1 MHIKTLFTAHRTPH
15 PHPQKHSMG
24 FTKAIKEAL
33 SGAGA
38 FVDVREAAAL
48 WRLFAAGTQI
58 VRVKQSLLAAHVHGG
73 VRVHQ

>member
-1 MHIKTLFTAHRTPH
+1 
-15 PHPQKHSMG
+15 MG

-38 FVDVREAAAL
+38 FVDVHEAAAVR
-48 WRLFAAGTQI
+48 RLFAAGAQI